1 MLSRRLDVQIKL
13 INHAPTTVL
22 PRAASPKVVNG
33 GASDSPTTPRVAIVD
48 EELEVEKERE
58 RAIIKAALSVAEICS
73 SNIFLHEALT
83 DIPLFSSTDR
93 FDSFNRSLG
102 GGPSRGWLERHT

>member
-13 INHAPTTVL
+13 INRAPTTAP

-33 GASDSPTTPRVAIVD
+33 SASDSPTTPRAAIVD

-73 SNIFLHEALT
+73 SNVFLHEALT
-83 DIPLFSSTDR
+83 NLLLFSSTGR
-93 FDSFNRSLG
+93 FDSFNGSLG
-102 GGPSRGWLERHT
+102 GIPSRG